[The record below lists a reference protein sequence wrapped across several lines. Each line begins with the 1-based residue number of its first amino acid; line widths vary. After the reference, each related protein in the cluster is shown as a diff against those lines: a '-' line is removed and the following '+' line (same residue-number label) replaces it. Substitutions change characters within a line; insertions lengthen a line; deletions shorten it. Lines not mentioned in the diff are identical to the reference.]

1 VDLVPIKPIKNVIT
15 LVDDITT
22 EKCRQDLRKEL
33 KNWKADVYGTVQR
46 RQWLGPRARGSTLGV
61 GAVPGHVAPPPQGP
75 ARWLA
80 QHGYHVAAGCVH
92 PVRAD
97 AQGAQARVR
106 VPDGGRYG
114 FWRRPRGRLARP
126 PSRRARRLNV
136 EPAGAGTFITKVFRS
151 KDYNALL
158 WVFNQLFKKVD
169 VTKPSSSRCDTG
181 PSVSSALH
189 AHTALNEGVP
199 ER

>member
-1 VDLVPIKPIKNVIT
+1 MDLVPIKPIKNVIT

-33 KNWKADVYGTVQR
+33 KNWKADVYGPARRWQR
-46 RQWLGPRARGSTLGV
+46 KGRLHELTARS
-61 GAVPGHVAPPPQGP
+61 GAVPGLVEQQSP

-114 FWRRPRGRLARP
+114 FLRSPLSRMARP
-126 PSRRARRLNV
+126 TYIWPPQINV

-151 KDYNALL
+151 KDYHALL

-169 VTKPSSSRCDTG
+169 VTKPSSSRCDARRAISRHCT
-181 PSVSSALH
+181 H
-189 AHTALNEGVP
+189 I
-199 ER
+199 RF